1 MAALKNK
8 DRRLQDRQ
16 LRRGEARAEDIDKG
30 VLELPDSSE
39 NAERASADELE
50 KLRDELVAEKP
61 LRDERIVQALESPAQ
76 AAPPIA
82 APLAPLD
89 DEL

>member
-1 MAALKNK
+1 MAAPDNV

-16 LRRGEARAEDIDKG
+16 LQRGEARAEDVEKS
-30 VLELPDSSE
+30 VLELPDSAD
-39 NAERASADELE
+39 NAERASAEELE
-50 KLRDELVAEKP
+50 ELREGLEAEKP
-61 LRDERIVQALESPAQ
+61 LRDERIARAIASPAQ

-82 APLAPLD
+82 SPLAPLD

>member
-1 MAALKNK
+1 MAAPDNV

-16 LRRGEARAEDIDKG
+16 LARGEARAEEVEKS
-30 VLELPDSSE
+30 VLELPDSADNSE
-39 NAERASADELE
+39 TASAEELDELRE
-50 KLRDELVAEKP
+50 ELVAEKP
-61 LRDERIVQALESPAQ
+61 LRDERIARAIESPAQ

-82 APLAPLD
+82 SPLAPLD